1 MSSVRAC
8 YPDIER
14 HASMQNRISIL
25 RSRAPVLAAVAF
37 VVLALYV
44 GYHIHGIVY
53 RGWTMLRVPALS
65 PLFADTRTITHSID
79 CLLSG
84 QDPYKVRTF
93 DPWYRLY
100 NYPPIWLDLRYLGV
114 TSRTTVLLGTIF
126 AVMTAGAFLLLFRA
140 RTWITGAIVFLAIT
154 SKAVLFA
161 VERGNTDQV
170 IFFLLVIGFFIIDR
184 RSVALRSW
192 LRGTLIVCLTILKI
206 FPIAA
211 VVALI
216 RTRRAT
222 VAALLTAVV
231 CVAAL
236 LVTCGSR
243 LPFVLA
249 NTPQDLFV
257 SFGSFPFFVAVFRH
271 TSHVLT
277 ALVQHHKKVASIG
290 ALLLALASVVAGIS
304 FRDKLNL
311 FLPLLDFEDSR
322 GGIAAAGL
330 AIFCL
335 AFLRGSSYDY
345 RLIFL
350 LGALAYL
357 VEDLNGRTSL
367 RSLPAA
373 IALLLLLWKP
383 PELSTFFQLVDG
395 LVFAGACAW
404 LGTSV
409 LDRLRITSSTA
420 LQSADHPS
428 VSKS

>member
-1 MSSVRAC
+1 M
-8 YPDIER
+8 P
-14 HASMQNRISIL
+14 NRISIL
-25 RSRAPVLAAVAF
+25 RARVPALAAVAF
-37 VVLALYV
+37 VALALYV
-44 GYHIHGIVY
+44 GYEIHDGMY
-53 RGWTMLRVPALS
+53 RAWAMLHMPALS

-79 CLLSG
+79 CLRSG
-84 QDPYKVRTF
+84 QDPYNVRTF
-93 DPWYRLY
+93 DPWHRLY
-100 NYPPIWLDLRYLGV
+100 NYPPLWLDLRYLGV
-114 TSRTTVLLGTIF
+114 TSRTTVLMGTIL
-126 AVMTAGAFLLLFRA
+126 AIMTTSALLILFRS
-140 RTWITGAIVFLAIT
+140 RTWATAAIAFLAIT
-154 SKAVLFA
+154 SKGVLFA

-170 IFFLLVIGFFIIDR
+170 IFFLLVLGFFIIDR
-184 RSVALRSW
+184 CSVAVRSW
-192 LRGTLIVCLTILKI
+192 LRGVLIVCLTILKI

-211 VVALI
+211 VVALM
-216 RTRRAT
+216 RNRRAMVT
-222 VAALLTAVV
+222 ALLTAVL
-231 CVAAL
+231 CIAAL
-236 LVTCGSR
+236 IVTCGSR

-257 SFGSFPFFVAVFRH
+257 SFGSFPFFVAIFSH

-277 ALVQHHKKVASIG
+277 ALVQHHIKVASIG
-290 ALLLALASVVAGIS
+290 AFLLAMVSIIAGLS

-335 AFLRGSSYDY
+335 AFVRGSSYDY

-357 VEDLNGRTSL
+357 VEDLNRRTSL

-404 LGTSV
+404 LGTSI

-420 LQSADHPS
+420 VQWTDDPS